1 MKHVQVGSAFGAVLA
16 LSACGG
22 GGGGGGSPT
31 PAPDELQ
38 PTIES
43 IQAQVF
49 TPRCA
54 TSGCHRGSGAQEGLR
69 LEDAQTSYD
78 NLVDVPS
85 RQVPARLRVEPGS
98 PGTSYLIDKLE
109 GTQASGSRMPQG
121 QSPLSADT
129 IAVIRQWIAD
139 GAPPPGSSA
148 KRDALFLPPV
158 EMQGLP

>member
-1 MKHVQVGSAFGAVLA
+1 MKYVRMWTVLGAALA
-16 LSACGG
+16 AC
-22 GGGGGGSPT
+22 GGGGGSPT
-31 PAPDELQ
+31 PQSGELQ

-54 TSGCHRGSGAQEGLR
+54 TSGCHRGVAAEEGLR

-78 NLVDVPS
+78 NLVDVQS
-85 RQVPARLRVEPGS
+85 RQVPALRRVEPGS
-98 PGTSYLIDKLE
+98 PDTSYLIDKLE
-109 GTQASGSRMPQG
+109 GTQTSGDRMPQG
-121 QSPLSADT
+121 QAPLSADT

-148 KRDALFLPPV
+148 KRDPLFLPPV
-158 EMQGLP
+158 ELQGVP

>member
-1 MKHVQVGSAFGAVLA
+1 MKHLRLWTLAGIGVALVG
-16 LSACGG
+16 CGG

-31 PAPDELQ
+31 PAPGQLQ

-54 TSGCHRGSGAQEGLR
+54 TSGCHRGTTAEEGLQ
-69 LEDAQTSYD
+69 LDDAQTSYD
-78 NLVDVPS
+78 NLVDVRSVQAPV
-85 RQVPARLRVEPGS
+85 QFRVEPGS
-98 PGTSYLIDKLE
+98 PDTSYLIDKLE
-109 GTQASGSRMPQG
+109 GTQTSGTRMPQG
-121 QSPLSADT
+121 QASLSADT

-139 GAPPPGSSA
+139 GAPPPGGA

-158 EMQGLP
+158 ELTAPQ